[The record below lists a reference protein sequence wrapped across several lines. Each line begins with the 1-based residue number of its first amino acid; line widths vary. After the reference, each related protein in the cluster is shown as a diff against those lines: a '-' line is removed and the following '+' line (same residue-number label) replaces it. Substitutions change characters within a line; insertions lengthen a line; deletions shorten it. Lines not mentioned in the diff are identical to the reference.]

1 MSATTGRPTDAEL
14 AALAA
19 SHRRLLATLEGLAD
33 DVARRPSRLPGWS
46 VGHVLA
52 HLARNADSVTRRL
65 AGAARGEVVD
75 QYAGGPEGRA
85 AEIEAGAGR
94 PAAELVADV
103 RDSALACE
111 RAAAELPDDAWDRLG
126 RSVEGDLHPVRRM
139 LPGRIREVELHH
151 VDLGLGYEP
160 ADWPPDFARAE
171 LERALA
177 HMTERLDPGVF
188 LGWLSGRG
196 PAPQL
201 PPWP

>member
-1 MSATTGRPTDAEL
+1 VQPEPLGPTAAEQ

-19 SHRRLLATLEGLAD
+19 SHRRLFAAIDGLAD
-33 DVARRPSRLPGWS
+33 DAARRPSRLPGWS
-46 VGHVLA
+46 VGHVLT

-75 QYAGGPEGRA
+75 QYAGGPAGRE
-85 AEIEAGAGR
+85 AEIEAGAAR

-103 RDSALACE
+103 RESALACE
-111 RAAAELPDDAWDRLG
+111 RAAAELPDDAWDRHG
-126 RSVEGDLHPVRRM
+126 RSVEGDLHTMRRM
-139 LPGRIREVELHH
+139 LAGRIREVELHH

-171 LERALA
+171 LDRALA
-177 HMTERLDPGVF
+177 HLTERVDPAAL

-196 PAPQL
+196 PAPEL